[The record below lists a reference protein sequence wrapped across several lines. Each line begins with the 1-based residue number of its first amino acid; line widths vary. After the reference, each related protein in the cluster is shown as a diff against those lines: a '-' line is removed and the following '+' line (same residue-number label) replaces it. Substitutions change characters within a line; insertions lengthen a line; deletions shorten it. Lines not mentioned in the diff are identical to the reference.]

1 MNWKDLIESQ
11 KDMNKN
17 KKFQEYLAL
26 KKQDDTAAYREQNFR
41 LLQRGAGRAYSQNQE
56 YADIS
61 GANLYRVEFNGQWSN
76 VWAMNEQDARIYVY
90 DNFCHFG
97 VCMVTKTK
105 LLVKSNKT
113 EMEID

>member
-1 MNWKDLIESQ
+1 MNWKDLYQPI
-11 KDMNKN
+11 DTTKN
-17 KKFQEYLAL
+17 KSLQDFIAQKKL
-26 KKQDDTAAYREQNFR
+26 KDNGPPKPITYRPVPP
-41 LLQRGAGRAYSQNQE
+41 NQE